1 MKKALALLLVLLLA
15 LGLVACGGGGE
26 TTEPEG
32 DGGDAAGKP
41 YKAALLLNGTLG
53 DKSFYDSANEGL
65 TRLRDELGAD
75 VFDFK
80 VEQMG
85 GTTADEPKWEP
96 TLLDYCDSGEY
107 DVIIMGTWQMA
118 APQSAG
124 KMTAWASSRCEKTG
138 WFNPPPFSKN
148 LHLPAG
154 RR

>member
-1 MKKALALLLVLLLA
+1 MKRILTLLLTLSMA
-15 LGLVACGGGGE
+15 FALVACGGNNTGNTGN
-26 TTEPEG
+26 TGDSGNSG
-32 DGGDAAGKP
+32 DGGAEP

-65 TRLRDELGAD
+65 TRLRDELGAY

-107 DVIIMGTWQMA
+107 DVIIMGTWQ
-118 APQSAG
+118 
-124 KMTAWASSRCEKTG
+124 
-138 WFNPPPFSKN
+138 
-148 LHLPAG
+148 
-154 RR
+154 